1 MPRSKPDMLTETKVR
16 NAKPSP
22 GTKAKPDPRPKKYFD
37 GDGRGLYL
45 LVNPNGSKLWRYKFR
60 MHGKERLVSLGRY
73 PDIGLADARR
83 ARDERRK
90 LVANGV
96 DPVALK
102 REKHEERR
110 EELRA
115 TFGEAAERYFKRK
128 AHGWSIT
135 HRRDVRRMLDKEL
148 LPALAKLPIP
158 QIKSTH
164 VRDVID
170 RIAERRAITYA
181 HDVRLYF
188 RAILH
193 DFNAE
198 RAEHRRVADPSHY
211 VQIPDRAEETPHAA
225 LQPQE
230 IGPFLHKLTH
240 SDATP
245 LVRIAVRMLLLTAVR
260 TKELRFARWS
270 DIDEKAKLWRVPRE
284 NMKAKREHVVPLAPP
299 VLALLRDLR
308 MLSGEHT
315 LLFPSLTD
323 PEQPISENTI
333 LAAIYRMGYKG
344 RMTGHGARAVFSTWA
359 HENEFLSDAI
369 ERQLAHTPRDKV
381 KSAYLRSQFMGERV
395 KMMTAWAEFLDDAE
409 RNVNAA
415 VVPIGSKRVA

>member
-135 HRRDVRRMLDKEL
+135 HRRDVRRTQRE
-148 LPALAKLPIP
+148 AG
-158 QIKSTH
+158 
-164 VRDVID
+164 ID
-170 RIAERRAITYA
+170 GLRARREQLHRTRVQRIAMRGDDRQRKRAEAIDVFVGHLERFLARDQDPDPGRRRA
-181 HDVRLYF
+181 
-188 RAILH
+188 
-193 DFNAE
+193 
-198 RAEHRRVADPSHY
+198 
-211 VQIPDRAEETPHAA
+211 
-225 LQPQE
+225 
-230 IGPFLHKLTH
+230 GPFH
-240 SDATP
+240 
-245 LVRIAVRMLLLTAVR
+245 
-260 TKELRFARWS
+260 ELRHRLRQVFAIV
-270 DIDEKAKLWRVPRE
+270 DDE
-284 NMKAKREHVVPLAPP
+284 
-299 VLALLRDLR
+299 
-308 MLSGEHT
+308 
-315 LLFPSLTD
+315 
-323 PEQPISENTI
+323 Q
-333 LAAIYRMGYKG
+333 
-344 RMTGHGARAVFSTWA
+344 
-359 HENEFLSDAI
+359 
-369 ERQLAHTPRDKV
+369 
-381 KSAYLRSQFMGERV
+381 
-395 KMMTAWAEFLDDAE
+395 
-409 RNVNAA
+409 
-415 VVPIGSKRVA
+415 